1 MHGQVSRRVLIGGS
15 AAAVVAIVAATPSEV
30 LPGRISAG
38 EVPPLV
44 PAPAMPTP
52 SPTPPSPQPTQR
64 PRLLSDTGRLAPNE
78 LGDVP
83 ILMFHRVS
91 DPVIGQYDI
100 TPDAFWD
107 VLDRLYREGYR
118 PIRLVDLVRRQIDVP
133 RGRTPVVLTFDD
145 SSPGQFHRF
154 ATGGI
159 DPRSAVGVLTAFAR
173 KHPRFR
179 PTATLFLNAHPFAD
193 ANTTGALRH
202 LVGAGYELGNHTMD
216 HLNLAQV
223 SAATARD
230 DILELQGLIA
240 GAVPKAV
247 PATFALPFGAWPSDR
262 GVAIAGGTA
271 AGQYRHEGVVLAGW
285 EPAPSPYTSSWD
297 PTAITRMCATSWAG
311 GKQDYYANWWLDT
324 LARNPGRR
332 FVASGRR
339 GTVTFPRQLGAA
351 LHPRFARQ
359 ARPYDV

>member
-1 MHGQVSRRVLIGGS
+1 MHGRVSRRALIGGT
-15 AAAVVAIVAATPSEV
+15 AAVAIVAATPSTV
-30 LPGRISAG
+30 LSGRVSAG
-38 EVPPLV
+38 DIPALVPP
-44 PAPAMPTP
+44 PAPAPSPSPATP
-52 SPTPPSPQPTQR
+52 SPRAQR

-91 DPVIGQYDI
+91 DPVMGQYDI
-100 TPDAFWD
+100 TPDAFWN

-159 DPRSAVGVLTAFAR
+159 DPRSAVGVLSAFAR
-173 KHPRFR
+173 KHPRFQ

-193 ANTTGALRH
+193 PDTTGALRY
-202 LVGAGYELGNHTMD
+202 LVRAGYELGNHTMD

-240 GAVPKAV
+240 GIVPKAV

-262 GVAIAGGTA
+262 GVAISGGTA
-271 AGQYRHEGVVLAGW
+271 AGQYHHEGVVLAGW
-285 EPAPSPYTSSWD
+285 EPAPSPYAIDWD

-324 LARNPGRR
+324 LASNPGRR
-332 FVASGRR
+332 YVSAGRR

-351 LHPRFARQ
+351 LDLRFARH